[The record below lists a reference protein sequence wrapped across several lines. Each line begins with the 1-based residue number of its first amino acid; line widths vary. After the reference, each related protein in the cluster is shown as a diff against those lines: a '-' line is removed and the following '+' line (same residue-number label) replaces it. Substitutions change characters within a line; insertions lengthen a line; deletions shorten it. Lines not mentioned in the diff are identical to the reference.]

1 MITLEDRQER
11 LKDRRVQ
18 DTEDLLEAV
27 FDCCSRR
34 EYPVEALFN

>member
-11 LKDRRVQ
+11 LKDLRVQ

-27 FDCCSRR
+27 FDGGSRR